1 MSLSIILMK
10 DEHIVFDTELTDNLI
25 LMAQEAGIYEYLW
38 EPGWDNVMTAEQL
51 ARKLPEGISDMVRC
65 PNMMESLN
73 PSNGWGTYEELV
85 PALFELMMACRRYP
99 TAIIKRS

>member
-10 DEHIVFDTELTDNLI
+10 DEHIVFDTEFTDNLI
-25 LMAQEAGIYEYLW
+25 PMAREAGIYEYLW
-38 EPGWDNVMTAEQL
+38 EPGWENVMTAEQL
-51 ARKLPEGISDMVRC
+51 ARNLPGGISGMVC
-65 PNMMESLN
+65 SPNMMESLN
-73 PSNGWGTYEELV
+73 PSNGWGSYEEFV